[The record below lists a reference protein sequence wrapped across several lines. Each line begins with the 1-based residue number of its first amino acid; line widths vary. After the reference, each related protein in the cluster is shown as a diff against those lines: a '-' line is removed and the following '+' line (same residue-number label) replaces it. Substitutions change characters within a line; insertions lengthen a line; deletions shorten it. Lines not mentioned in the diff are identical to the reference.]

1 MKTIKSNSIKNIHKL
16 SIAPMMDCTD
26 KHFRMIMRKISSK
39 ALLYTE
45 MIVAQSLIYT
55 NEKEK
60 FLNFN
65 TEEHPISIQFGG
77 DNPEILKEAAR
88 MAQDWGY
95 DEINFNVGC
104 PSPRVCSGNFGASL
118 MKEPE
123 KVAKCIESLKNNC
136 SLPVTIK
143 HRIGVDNDDSFINLN
158 NFVRYIANAGADR
171 FTVHARKAI
180 LKGLNPKQN
189 RTIPPLKYD
198 VVKNLKKSNP
208 KLLIEINGGL
218 TNIDESLKALDD
230 FDGVMIG
237 RSAYKHPLRWSEI
250 DQKIYGINNTQPKSA
265 STIIF
270 ALIPYIEKYL
280 NNGGKSWDI
289 CKHLINLVEG
299 IPRARIWRNQ
309 LSIKSLKKELDI
321 EYLIKLTSKLE
332 QMGY

>member
-1 MKTIKSNSIKNIHKL
+1 MNLIKTNSIKNIHKL
-16 SIAPMMDCTD
+16 SVAPMMDCTD

-45 MIVAQSLIYT
+45 MIVAQSLIHT
-55 NEKEK
+55 KKKEK
-60 FLNFN
+60 FLDFN
-65 TEEHPISIQFGG
+65 SEEHPISIQFGG
-77 DNPEILKEAAR
+77 DDPQILKEAAR

-118 MKEPE
+118 MRDPE

-136 SLPVTIK
+136 NMPVTIK

-158 NFVRYIANAGADR
+158 NFVRYVANAGADR
-171 FTVHARKAI
+171 FIVHARKAI

-189 RTIPPLKYD
+189 RTIPPLRYD
-198 VVKNLKKSNP
+198 VVKKLKKLNP
-208 KLLIEINGGL
+208 EFLIEINGGF
-218 TNIDESLKALDD
+218 TNIDESLNALDN

-250 DQKIYGINNTQPKSA
+250 DQKVYGVNTKPKSA
-265 STIIF
+265 SNIILS
-270 ALIPYIEKYL
+270 LIPYIEEHL
-280 NNGGKSWDI
+280 TCGGKSWDI

-299 IPRARIWRNQ
+299 IPKAKIWRNQ
-309 LSIKSLKKELDI
+309 ISIKSLKKELDI
-321 EYLIKLTSKLE
+321 EYLLKITTMLKE
-332 QMGY
+332 MGY

>member
-1 MKTIKSNSIKNIHKL
+1 MKNIHQL

-45 MIVAQSLIYT
+45 MIVAQSLVYT
-55 NEKEK
+55 NKKEN
-60 FLNFN
+60 FLDFN
-65 TEEHPISIQFGG
+65 KEEHPISIQFGG
-77 DNPEILKEAAR
+77 DNPVILKEVAR

-104 PSPRVCSGNFGASL
+104 PSPKVCSGNFGASL

-123 KVAKCIESLKNNC
+123 KVAKCIESLKNSC

-143 HRIGVDNDDSFINLN
+143 HRIGVDDDYSFINLN
-158 NFVRYIANAGADR
+158 NFVRDVANAGADR
-171 FTVHARKAI
+171 FTVHARQAI

-198 VVKNLKKSNP
+198 VVKKLKELNP
-208 KLLIEINGGL
+208 KLLIEINGGF
-218 TNIDESLKALDD
+218 TNIDESLEALRE

-237 RSAYKHPLRWSEI
+237 RSVYKHPLRWSEI
-250 DQKIYGINNTQPKSA
+250 DQKIYGMNTKPKSA
-265 STIIF
+265 SNIIF
-270 ALIPYIEKYL
+270 SLIPYIEKHIT
-280 NNGGKSWDI
+280 NGGKSWDI

-299 IPRARIWRNQ
+299 IPKAKIWRNQ
-309 LSIKSLKKELDI
+309 ISNKAIKKELDI
-321 EYLIKLTSKLE
+321 AYLLKLTSRLE
-332 QMGY
+332 EMGY

>member
-1 MKTIKSNSIKNIHKL
+1 MKSIRFNSIKNIHKL
-16 SIAPMMDCTD
+16 SVAPMMDCTD
-26 KHFRMIMRKISSK
+26 RHFRMIMRKISSE

-55 NEKEK
+55 NKKEK
-60 FLNFN
+60 FLDFN
-65 TEEHPISIQFGG
+65 KEESPLSIQFGG

-123 KVAKCIESLKNNC
+123 KVAKCIESLKKNC

-143 HRIGVDNDDSFINLN
+143 HRIGVDNEDSFINLN
-158 NFVRYIANAGADR
+158 NFVRDIANAGADR

-198 VVKNLKKSNP
+198 VVKKLKKLNP
-208 KLLIEINGGL
+208 NLLIEINGGFK
-218 TNIDESLKALDD
+218 NIDESLEALNH

-237 RSAYKHPLRWSEI
+237 RSVYKHPLRWSEI
-250 DQKIYGINNTQPKSA
+250 DQKIYGLNKKTKSA
-265 STIIF
+265 SDIIIS
-270 ALIPYIEKYL
+270 LIPYIDNHL
-280 NNGGKSWDI
+280 TNGGKSWDI

-299 IPRARIWRNQ
+299 IPKARIWRNQ
-309 LSIKSLKKELDI
+309 ISIKSIKKELDI
-321 EYLIKLTSKLE
+321 EYLLKSTSMLQE
-332 QMGY
+332 MGY

>member
-1 MKTIKSNSIKNIHKL
+1 MSCIKTNSIKNIHKL

-55 NEKEK
+55 NKKEK
-60 FLNFN
+60 FLDFN
-65 TEEHPISIQFGG
+65 NEEHPISIQFGG

-118 MKEPE
+118 MREPE
-123 KVAKCIESLKNNC
+123 KVAKCIESLKNSC
-136 SLPVTIK
+136 SMPVTIK
-143 HRIGVDNDDSFINLN
+143 HRIGVDDNDSFRNLN
-158 NFVRYIANAGADR
+158 NFVRHISNAGADR

-198 VVKNLKKSNP
+198 MVKKLKRFNP
-208 KLLIEINGGL
+208 DLLIEINGGFS
-218 TNIDESLKALDD
+218 NIDEALKALGE
-230 FDGVMIG
+230 FDGVMVG
-237 RSAYKHPLRWSEI
+237 RSVYKHPLKWSEI
-250 DQKIYGINNTQPKSA
+250 DQKVYGIDMKPKSA
-265 STIIF
+265 SNIIF
-270 ALIPYIEKYL
+270 SLIPYIEKHL
-280 NNGGKSWDI
+280 TNGGKSWDI

-299 IPRARIWRNQ
+299 IPKAKIWRNQ
-309 LSIKSLKKELDI
+309 ISTKSIKKELDI
-321 EYLIKLTSKLE
+321 KYLLELTSRLE
-332 QMGY
+332 EIGY

>member
-1 MKTIKSNSIKNIHKL
+1 MSFIQFNSIKNIHKL

-26 KHFRMIMRKISSK
+26 KHFRMIMRKISSE

-45 MIVAQSLIYT
+45 MIVAQSLVHT
-55 NEKEK
+55 NKKEK
-60 FLNFN
+60 FLDFN
-65 TEEHPISIQFGG
+65 NEEHPISIQFGG
-77 DNPEILKEAAR
+77 DDPEILKVAAQ

-118 MKEPE
+118 MKNPE

-136 SLPVTIK
+136 NLPVTIK
-143 HRIGVDNDDSFINLN
+143 HRIGVDDDDSFTYLN
-158 NFVRYIANAGADR
+158 NFVRHIANAGADR

-189 RTIPPLKYD
+189 RTIPPLKYE
-198 VVKNLKKSNP
+198 VVKKLKKLNP
-208 KLLIEINGGL
+208 ELLIEINGGFS
-218 TNIDESLKALDD
+218 NIDESLTALNH

-237 RSAYKHPLRWSEI
+237 RSVYNHPLRWSEI
-250 DQKIYGINNTQPKSA
+250 DQKIYGIKSEPKSA
-265 STIIF
+265 SMIIF
-270 ALIPYIEKYL
+270 SLIPYIESHL

-299 IPRARIWRNQ
+299 IPNAKNWRNQ
-309 LSIKSLKKELDI
+309 ISNKSLNRELNI
-321 EYLIKLTSKLE
+321 EYLLKLTSKLSE
-332 QMGY
+332 MGY

>member
-1 MKTIKSNSIKNIHKL
+1 MKSYPPNSINNLHKI
-16 SIAPMMDCTD
+16 SVAPMMDCTD
-26 KHFRMIMRKISSK
+26 KHFRMIIRKISSK

-55 NEKEK
+55 EKKEQ

-65 TEEHPISIQFGG
+65 SEEHPLSIQFGG
-77 DNPEILKEAAR
+77 DNPKMLEEAAK

-118 MKEPE
+118 MKDPS

-136 SLPVTIK
+136 SIPVTIK
-143 HRIGVDNDDSFINLN
+143 HRIGVDDDYSFDKLN
-158 NFVRYIANAGADR
+158 SFVKEVANAGADR

-198 VVKNLKKSNP
+198 IVQKLKKNNP
-208 KLLIEINGGL
+208 DLLIEINGGF
-218 TNIDESLKALDD
+218 TNIDQCIKALSDL
-230 FDGVMIG
+230 DGVMIG
-237 RSAYKHPLRWSEI
+237 RSVYKYPLRWSEI
-250 DQKIYGINNTQPKSA
+250 DQKIYGENTTIKKA
-265 STIIF
+265 SEIIIS
-270 ALIPYIEKYL
+270 LVPYIENHLK
-280 NNGGKSWDI
+280 NGGKTWDV

-299 IPRARIWRNQ
+299 IPNAKIWRNEISARSIKQ
-309 LSIKSLKKELDI
+309 ELSID
-321 EYLIKLTSKLE
+321 YLIKQSLKL
-332 QMGY
+332 QKMGF